1 LNAVKQFSSS
11 SQSSN
16 GPMGGTG
23 GAGGTMGVGKGMAVS
38 HSSSVISASA
48 SNAAGNNAGGL
59 VSGGPSMS
67 MSSMAHMHAP
77 STVNEAQRMAS
88 QTQLLKGSKDLE
100 GKRVEQKAKSIVDEY
115 LSLGDP
121 ASSFEDVKADFHP
134 DHMKDVAE
142 HMLSHVIDKKAKEN
156 KKTGELLDYLVNRH
170 ALLPSQLENAIYAIF
185 EISSDLEIDIPDL
198 WKNVGFL
205 LAPVLASEMSLPMK
219 FLLESVNRLEP
230 NQVPKFLSNV
240 LKSLV
245 EISKEEKVG
254 EMMRRSGLTI
264 NQLLPSEM
272 PSEKV
277 TEFTETNGFQFLA
290 SKDVRTNLARL
301 LRDIANKNE
310 DVFSWIEQN
319 VPAENRDGKAKDFIR
334 TLTRAVTES
343 SLNYD
348 EERSEWKLIE
358 ARLDARCA
366 LVKKYVDTNI
376 EREKQVLFALQH
388 LMDEMEHPN
397 KLLTNIFNSLYNNDV
412 ISEQGF
418 EAWLACNDPAEELGK
433 GVASKST
440 THFFTWMREN
450 DLEAEDVE
458 D

>member
-1 LNAVKQFSSS
+1 MGNFGRHGSASRGSSVDERQGALNAVKQFSSS

-115 LSLGDP
+115 LSLCDP

-205 LAPVLASEMSLPMK
+205 L
-219 FLLESVNRLEP
+219 
-230 NQVPKFLSNV
+230 
-240 LKSLV
+240 
-245 EISKEEKVG
+245 
-254 EMMRRSGLTI
+254 
-264 NQLLPSEM
+264 
-272 PSEKV
+272 
-277 TEFTETNGFQFLA
+277 
-290 SKDVRTNLARL
+290 
-301 LRDIANKNE
+301 
-310 DVFSWIEQN
+310 
-319 VPAENRDGKAKDFIR
+319 GK
-334 TLTRAVTES
+334 
-343 SLNYD
+343 
-348 EERSEWKLIE
+348 
-358 ARLDARCA
+358 
-366 LVKKYVDTNI
+366 
-376 EREKQVLFALQH
+376 
-388 LMDEMEHPN
+388 
-397 KLLTNIFNSLYNNDV
+397 IF
-412 ISEQGF
+412 F
-418 EAWLACNDPAEELGK
+418 
-433 GVASKST
+433 
-440 THFFTWMREN
+440 
-450 DLEAEDVE
+450 
-458 D
+458 